1 MSNLRGKS
9 YENAKKLLVIRAGM
23 GVFLVQK
30 DMVFEKKGSVM
41 TEGQIKL
48 LQMLLRE
55 NQKLGAQLDV
65 ALEALNK
72 YATSMHPVDIAN
84 KALIDIVKIGL

>member
-1 MSNLRGKS
+1 
-9 YENAKKLLVIRAGM
+9 
-23 GVFLVQK
+23 
-30 DMVFEKKGSVM
+30 M